1 MKSFLFF
8 GMKRQKPPERKEKM
22 PSTKTIEDF
31 LIGTRVVFD
40 LDGITVHGTVESAQL
55 QKKLVDV
62 KIYEPGHRS
71 HCLIVSRAPET
82 LFDAADDEG
91 PSSYADLQRRV
102 EGDSKVQS
110 TISNIASAMDRL
122 LERVE
127 TLEKDK
133 GVLGAQVAEL
143 HSKLESFGA
152 ALAET
157 QQKVS
162 VLEAAALKSQSA

>member
-1 MKSFLFF
+1 
-8 GMKRQKPPERKEKM
+8 M

-31 LIGTRVVFD
+31 PIGTRVVFD

-82 LFDAADDEG
+82 LVDEG

-110 TISNIASAMDRL
+110 VIDRL

-127 TLEKDK
+127 ALEKDK
-133 GVLGAQVAEL
+133 GVLGAQVVEL
-143 HSKLESFGA
+143 HSEVAQMQVSFA
-152 ALAET
+152 AGLAET

-162 VLEAAALKSQSA
+162 VLEAAALNKSQSA